1 MINGV
6 NPSFFE
12 EDKTGKIYDS
22 TIMKWLM
29 RYVRPY
35 RKIVFMNIFLLLLIT
50 GMNLA
55 LPFIYKIGIDRYV
68 SPTGKE
74 VLQAE
79 KVPSEFRNKIIESS
93 DNRRFVSLVS
103 VKESVKGKME
113 DEGIISGDDFYFIK
127 KTERALPIIA
137 KTEYIEADG
146 FYLLASKEMA
156 KLSIEERI
164 HLRTGDLK
172 GIEQLAFIYLILII
186 SIFIFSY
193 IQVYQIQN
201 IGQRISYNIREDIV
215 KKFTTLAYRFF
226 QKNPLGRL
234 VTRVSNDVAAL
245 SDFFSEVLVY
255 LGSHI
260 LTILGI
266 LGIMLYLSPLLFLV
280 ILAVIPLL
288 GFITFVFRLKARDVY
303 REVRR
308 KLAVI
313 NSNISENVSGIS
325 VIKSFVQEKRKEE
338 EFSDINKD
346 YYLST
351 FRMIKVFAIFRPLI
365 DLVYSVGIA
374 LLIWFG
380 GRGIISDI
388 VSFGTFVA
396 FISYL
401 ERLFNPIRQL
411 SEYFNVMQSAM
422 AAGERVYNILEND
435 DKIPDAARPQ
445 RPVLKGEIEF
455 KNVWFSYDGGDW
467 VLKDV
472 SFVIEPGE
480 KVGIVGYTGS
490 GKTTII
496 KLLLR
501 LYDVRKGSIKLDG
514 VDLRNID
521 KQYLRKH
528 IATVS
533 QEAFLFTGSLL
544 KNVNLWRKPDENSLN
559 NALKVSNLDKAM
571 DRKDISLDFTVT
583 EEGGGIS
590 AGEKQLVTFARSLI
604 DDAPV
609 LVLDEATANIDPETE
624 WLIQEALL
632 KMIKKRTSLI
642 IAHRLS
648 TLKSIDSLIV
658 VHKGKIVG
666 RGTHRELIKQKEGI
680 YRALYKLQEIV

>member
-113 DEGIISGDDFYFIK
+113 DEGIISRDDFYFIK

-234 VTRVSNDVAAL
+234 VTRVS
-245 SDFFSEVLVY
+245 
-255 LGSHI
+255 
-260 LTILGI
+260 
-266 LGIMLYLSPLLFLV
+266 
-280 ILAVIPLL
+280 
-288 GFITFVFRLKARDVY
+288 
-303 REVRR
+303 
-308 KLAVI
+308 
-313 NSNISENVSGIS
+313 GIS
-325 VIKSFVQEKRKEE
+325 YSDHPGNIGYNAVFEPSSF
-338 EFSDINKD
+338 SGD
-346 YYLST
+346 T
-351 FRMIKVFAIFRPLI
+351 CC
-365 DLVYSVGIA
+365 YS
-374 LLIWFG
+374 
-380 GRGIISDI
+380 
-388 VSFGTFVA
+388 
-396 FISYL
+396 
-401 ERLFNPIRQL
+401 
-411 SEYFNVMQSAM
+411 SARFYNLCFQVE
-422 AAGERVYNILEND
+422 GERCL
-435 DKIPDAARPQ
+435 
-445 RPVLKGEIEF
+445 
-455 KNVWFSYDGGDW
+455 
-467 VLKDV
+467 
-472 SFVIEPGE
+472 
-480 KVGIVGYTGS
+480 
-490 GKTTII
+490 
-496 KLLLR
+496 
-501 LYDVRKGSIKLDG
+501 
-514 VDLRNID
+514 
-521 KQYLRKH
+521 
-528 IATVS
+528 
-533 QEAFLFTGSLL
+533 
-544 KNVNLWRKPDENSLN
+544 
-559 NALKVSNLDKAM
+559 
-571 DRKDISLDFTVT
+571 
-583 EEGGGIS
+583 
-590 AGEKQLVTFARSLI
+590 
-604 DDAPV
+604 
-609 LVLDEATANIDPETE
+609 
-624 WLIQEALL
+624 
-632 KMIKKRTSLI
+632 
-642 IAHRLS
+642 
-648 TLKSIDSLIV
+648 
-658 VHKGKIVG
+658 
-666 RGTHRELIKQKEGI
+666 
-680 YRALYKLQEIV
+680 